1 MAMESCDLEDDDD
14 DRTMPH
20 CFDGAVL
27 VNATTL
33 FEWTVTNSNV
43 VKKATIDGAII
54 FIILG

>member
-1 MAMESCDLEDDDD
+1 MESCDLEDDDV

-27 VNATTL
+27 VNAMTL

-43 VKKATIDGAII
+43 VKKATIDGAIL
-54 FIILG
+54 FMILG